1 MKSEDYMKEKNNN
14 NSFIGESKRESY
26 KDFENLFQG
35 VESFMGYLPNAHLAM
50 AERPELLI
58 AFSGLASAVFQ
69 AEGID
74 IQTKQLIALASS
86 LSSGC
91 KYCQAHTSHGAERAG
106 MKEEKIA
113 DILNYSESKNYT
125 DKEKA
130 LLDLAFAAGITPNKS
145 TQSHF
150 DNLKKYFSKKEIID
164 IVSVIALFG
173 FLNRWNDTMG
183 TVLEEVPESF
193 VENKLRPLGW
203 T

>member
-1 MKSEDYMKEKNNN
+1 MKEKNSN

-58 AFSGLASAVFQ
+58 AFSGLASTVFQ

-173 FLNRWNDTMG
+173 FLNRWNDTIG

>member
-1 MKSEDYMKEKNNN
+1 MKEKNNN

-50 AERPELLI
+50 AERPELLM
-58 AFSGLASAVFQ
+58 AFSGLASTVFQ

-150 DNLKKYFSKKEIID
+150 DNLKKYFSMKEIID

>member
-1 MKSEDYMKEKNNN
+1 MKEKNNN

-58 AFSGLASAVFQ
+58 AFSGLASTVFQ

-130 LLDLAFAAGITPNKS
+130 LLDLAFAAGVTPNKS

-203 T
+203 S

>member
-1 MKSEDYMKEKNNN
+1 MKEKNNN

-50 AERPELLI
+50 AERPELLM
-58 AFSGLASAVFQ
+58 AFSGLASTVFQ

-125 DKEKA
+125 DKEKV
-130 LLDLAFAAGITPNKS
+130 LLDLAFAAGVTPNKS

-203 T
+203 S